1 MKYKML
7 ELIEKSRIAFQNGNA
22 MQLKEASNEAT
33 KEAVVGN
40 DAVFAGIAVV
50 SYSLSKLASK
60 QHVVESNSWGKTK
73 KAILDSLDRLAV
85 LLRKNNKDEF
95 VNALNSF
102 ENEVR
107 QVDEAL
113 GNYVRNII
121 EKAKVKVSSGAYARG
136 LSLSSAAELTGADKT
151 DLQNYIGITKIHDE
165 EETRIFMTERMK
177 KIRRIFSGR

>member
-1 MKYKML
+1 ML
-7 ELIEKSRIAFQNGNA
+7 ELVEKSLVAFQNGNS

-33 KEAVVGN
+33 REAVVGN
-40 DAVFAGIAVV
+40 DAVFARIAIIA
-50 SYSLSKLASK
+50 YSLSKLASK
-60 QHVVESNSWGKTK
+60 QHVVESGSWGKTK
-73 KAILDSLDRLAV
+73 KAILDSLERLAM
-85 LLRKNNKDEF
+85 LLRKNKRDEF

-107 QVDEAL
+107 HVDEAL

-121 EKAKVKVSSGAYARG
+121 EKAKVKVSSGAYAQG

-165 EETRIFMTERMK
+165 EETKLFMTERMK
-177 KIRRIFSGR
+177 KIRRIFSGQ